1 MEYERIHRPLAPQGG
16 GFSPKKLRKVLLRVE
31 RRRNEEEEMESKASL
46 RSEPSEVESGR
57 ASEAD
62 SCKDVECSIPNRSR
76 DLPIG
81 AGRIRVQADD
91 ALESDSASTGF
102 EFQKAERTQPPPPNR
117 LTATAG
123 LVPPFSKPAPSKWDD
138 AQKWIASPTANRGG
152 NKGGGGGGQARK
164 GGLSGYITRQAS
176 AKIVLDAVEE
186 AETKRVDVNL
196 SHAKKETDSTAMPA
210 VVFENSDANQSWHD
224 LSTSTQSATTFMTPA
239 AIVRAVSM
247 RDMGTEMT
255 PVASLEPSRTGTPI
269 RAASPSSNPPLSH
282 PSTLQKTATCSTQ
295 TYPAAGTEE
304 QSIREVPEK
313 EQRKNT
319 RREILMLGQQLGK
332 TNITAWASKEE
343 EGTDASTSTKSVSK
357 EDHLVGSATEAR
369 AAAWEEAEKAK
380 YLARFKSE
388 EIKIVA
394 WENHQ
399 KATIEAETRKVE
411 VEVERLRASA
421 YERLMNQL
429 AAVRHK
435 AEEKRAA
442 AEDKRNQEAAKTAQ
456 QADYIRRTG
465 HIPSR
470 FSCWSWC
477 SY

>member
-1 MEYERIHRPLAPQGG
+1 MEYERIHKPLAAQGG

-57 ASEAD
+57 ASEVD

-76 DLPIG
+76 DLPIA
-81 AGRIRVQADD
+81 AGRIRVQEDD
-91 ALESDSASTGF
+91 ALESDSASAGF
-102 EFQKAERTQPPPPNR
+102 EFQKAERTQSLPPNR
-117 LTATAG
+117 STATAG

-138 AQKWIASPTANRGG
+138 AQKWIASPTSNRGG
-152 NKGGGGGGQARK
+152 NKGGGGGQARK
-164 GGLSGYITRQAS
+164 GGLAGYITRQAS
-176 AKIVLDAVEE
+176 SKFVLDAVEE
-186 AETKRVDVNL
+186 ADTKRVDVNVN
-196 SHAKKETDSTAMPA
+196 HAQKETDSAAMPG
-210 VVFENSDANQSWHD
+210 VVFDNSDANPSWHD
-224 LSTSTQSATTFMTPA
+224 LSTTQSATAFMTPA
-239 AIVRAVSM
+239 ATVRAVSM

-255 PVASLEPSRTGTPI
+255 PVASQEPSRTGTPI
-269 RAASPSSNPPLSH
+269 RTAS

-295 TYPAAGTEE
+295 TYPAAGNEE
-304 QSIREVPEK
+304 QQSIREVPEK
-313 EQRKNT
+313 EQRKTT

-332 TNITAWASKEE
+332 TNIAAWAGKEE
-343 EGTDASTSTKSVSK
+343 EATDASTSTKTVSK
-357 EDHLVGSATEAR
+357 EEDLARSAPGAR

-435 AEEKRAA
+435 AEDKRAA
-442 AEDKRNQEAAKTAQ
+442 AEAKRNQEAAKTAQ

-465 HIPSR
+465 RIPSR

-477 SY
+477 SYCRFL